1 MAETK
6 LEEEMNR
13 LATLFQGVQS
23 KCRIDGNWV
32 VQKPNADKYND
43 LCLAVI
49 PYQGSLKETK
59 ELADL
64 FTIIGEMLK
73 IVALNSDNVEF
84 AQLREMIKNKL
95 FNENE

>member
-13 LATLFQGVQS
+13 IATFFQDVQS

-43 LCLAVI
+43 LCIAII
-49 PYQGSLKETK
+49 PYQGSLKATK

-64 FTIIGEMLK
+64 FTITGEILK
-73 IVALNSDNVEF
+73 MVTVNLENVEF